1 MGLCLPRVVNEGP
14 NSAAR
19 VGDIVSYSVSDSLIP
34 LNSAIAYECVR
45 FTWPKNG
52 DPEQVFSPS
61 GTLSRALRRANS
73 VEERPPLLI

>member
-34 LNSAIAYECVR
+34 LNSAIVYECVR
-45 FTWPKNG
+45 FTWRKAGILNKSFRR
-52 DPEQVFSPS
+52 PEPC
-61 GTLSRALRRANS
+61 
-73 VEERPPLLI
+73 EEPTTRKKR